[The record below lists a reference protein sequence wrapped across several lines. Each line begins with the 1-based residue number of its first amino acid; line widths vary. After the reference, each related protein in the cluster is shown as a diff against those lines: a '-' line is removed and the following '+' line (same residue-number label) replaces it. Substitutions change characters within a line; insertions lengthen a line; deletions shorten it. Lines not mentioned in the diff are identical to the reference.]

1 MSFRDNGRHGVSP
14 NLLARL
20 KRGGLITSAHFV
32 IAAIK
37 NARHLRR
44 VYAAPRNSRLG
55 RLRMVHPALS
65 EMVLAPFMSAQWTAA
80 QRFVAV
86 ERHCQIV
93 DTLGEPFAIG
103 VDEYRNL
110 IELEDL
116 LPLTHVTIAMQPWR
130 FREGLV
136 TLGLCTTE
144 GCIFTLSFI
153 LADTKQGIVA
163 LVGGIQ
169 GASLPGIGDVY
180 RQATKTAHGMRPKDL
195 LIEVFR
201 SLCRA
206 AGIDTIKAVSDAAR
220 HQRST
225 YSLRRS
231 NGRDPVELGYD
242 TTWHERGG
250 VLGDDGFFDVPVTAD
265 RRTEAEMP
273 ANKRSMYRRRYTL
286 LDTID
291 TKMRTQL
298 PPSNATRP

>member
-1 MSFRDNGRHGVSP
+1 M
-14 NLLARL
+14 
-20 KRGGLITSAHFV
+20 
-32 IAAIK
+32 
-37 NARHLRR
+37 
-44 VYAAPRNSRLG
+44 
-55 RLRMVHPALS
+55 
-65 EMVLAPFMSAQWTAA
+65 
-80 QRFVAV
+80 
-86 ERHCQIV
+86 
-93 DTLGEPFAIG
+93 DTLGKPFAIG

-130 FREGLV
+130 FREGLL
-136 TLGLCTTE
+136 TLGLCTAE

-153 LADTKQGIVA
+153 LSDTKQGIVA

-220 HQRST
+220 HQRSA

-242 TTWHERGG
+242 TTWRERGG
-250 VLGDDGFFDVPVTAD
+250 VLGNDGFFDVPVSVD

-273 ANKRSMYRRRYTL
+273 ANKRSMYRRRYAL

-298 PPSNATRP
+298 PPSNATRL